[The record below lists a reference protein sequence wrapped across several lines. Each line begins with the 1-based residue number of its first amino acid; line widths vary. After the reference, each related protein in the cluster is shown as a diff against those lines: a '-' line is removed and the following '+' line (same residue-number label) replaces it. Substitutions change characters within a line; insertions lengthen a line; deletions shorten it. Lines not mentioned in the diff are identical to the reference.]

1 MIKINL
7 LNSVG
12 DRPRAMAAV
21 ETKVTDPRTQTR
33 LLLLA
38 VGAVVAL
45 IMGVDWASARS
56 ANHAAQE
63 ELEKQQR
70 IAAQMAAVIREQSE
84 LEKKTKD
91 IQMRIGA
98 IQKLRSSQQGP
109 VAVLS
114 AINERLPALGN
125 FRLEGIEQK
134 AGEIVIRGD
143 SQNEGAVTSFGR
155 SLEFSSGL
163 FSNVNIEIQRKTLD
177 GAIVSN
183 QSASAEGATSGPS
196 ILSETVNFTIKCRY
210 TPPTATALA
219 GTPATTATTT
229 TGVKTVSAPS
239 AGQVAAQ

>member
-12 DRPRAMAAV
+12 DRPRGMSAV

-33 LLLLA
+33 LLMLA
-38 VGAVVAL
+38 VGAVAIL
-45 IMGVDWASARS
+45 IMGFDWASARS

-70 IAAQMAAVIREQSE
+70 IAAQMAAVSREQSE
-84 LEKKTKD
+84 LEKRTKD
-91 IQMRIGA
+91 IQLRIVA

-134 AGEIVIRGD
+134 AGELVIRGD
-143 SQNEGAVTSFGR
+143 SQNEMAVTNFGR

-177 GAIVSN
+177 GAVVSN
-183 QSASAEGATSGPS
+183 QPPSAEGMTSGTPT
-196 ILSETVNFTIKCRY
+196 LSETVNFTIKCRY

-219 GTPATTATTT
+219 GTSASATTN
-229 TGVKTVSAPS
+229 TGVNTVSAPS
-239 AGQVAAQ
+239 AGQVAVQ